1 MAASQPLP
9 DEEVLRILRVLQPAV
24 EDHRIVLVGGQ
35 AVAFWQQ
42 FLQRHSKDLA
52 LVEPLTSKDID
63 FEGSQRAV
71 RRAAELLAG
80 TARLPDADDAATPN
94 TGIVIYHDP
103 QGVKRAID
111 FIEAPLP
118 LTARDVRQSA
128 VPMEAKAADG
138 STIQLLV
145 LHPERCMESRI
156 YNVEALGKASKL
168 GLRQLRV
175 SVVCAREWSRFLLG
189 SDQIPAA
196 DRTRAVGNLNER
208 IFRKCLKDRRFRSA
222 WINHGVDPFDAV
234 VIDHPLLPDR
244 MRDTRYPQMQAQLQ
258 ARRRK
263 DIQLER
269 RRTRASGGE
278 R

>member
-1 MAASQPLP
+1 MAPSQPLP
-9 DEEVLRILRVLQPAV
+9 DEEVLRILRLLQPAV
-24 EDHRIVLVGGQ
+24 HDQRIILVGGQ
-35 AVAFWQQ
+35 AVAFWQR

-63 FEGSQRAV
+63 FEGSPRAV

-80 TARLPDADDAATPN
+80 TAKFPDADDATTPN

-103 QGVKRAID
+103 QGTKRVID

-128 VPMEAKAADG
+128 VPVDTEADDG

-156 YNVEALGKASKL
+156 YNVEALGKTGKL

-175 SVVCAREWSRFLLG
+175 SVVCAREWSRYLLD
-189 SDQIPAA
+189 SNQIPEP
-196 DRTRAVGNLNER
+196 DRMRAVGKLNER
-208 IFRKCLKDRRFRSA
+208 IFRKCLTDRRFR
-222 WINHGVDPFDAV
+222 NVYLKHGVDPFDAV
-234 VIDHPLLPDR
+234 VIDHPLLADR
-244 MRDTRYPQMQAQLQ
+244 MRHTRYPQMQAQLED
-258 ARRRK
+258 RRRK
-263 DIQLER
+263 DIRLKR
-269 RRTRASGGE
+269 RRSSTT
-278 R
+278 